1 MKTTPYTTSTGI
13 QIGCRYN
20 ESPKPMPID
29 DEDMIYIQ
37 TLFIFPPEWH
47 RQRNLERLVLIV
59 CTGFVMLVCT
69 VFLMARK

>member
-1 MKTTPYTTSTGI
+1 MKTIPYTTSKGV
-13 QIGCRYN
+13 QIGCRHN

-37 TLFIFPPEWH
+37 SLFIHPPKWH

-59 CTGFVMLVCT
+59 CTGF
-69 VFLMARK
+69 LMFVGIVLLMTSK

>member
-1 MKTTPYTTSTGI
+1 MRTVPYTTSTGI

-37 TLFIFPPEWH
+37 SLFIFPPEWH
-47 RQRNLERLVLIV
+47 RQRNLERMVLIG
-59 CTGFVMLVCT
+59 CTGFVMLLGV
-69 VFLMARK
+69 VLLMASK

>member
-1 MKTTPYTTSTGI
+1 MKTIPYTTSKGI
-13 QIGCRYN
+13 QIGLRYN
-20 ESPKPMPID
+20 ECPKPMPID

-37 TLFIFPPEWH
+37 SLFIFPPEWH

-59 CTGFVMLVCT
+59 CTGFVMFVCV

>member
-1 MKTTPYTTSTGI
+1 MKTIPYTTSKGI

-37 TLFIFPPEWH
+37 SLFIFPPEWH
-47 RQRNLERLVLIV
+47 RQRNIERLVLIG
-59 CTGFVMLVCT
+59 CTGFAMLVGI
-69 VFLMARK
+69 VFLMTSK

>member
-1 MKTTPYTTSTGI
+1 MKTVPYTTSTGV

-37 TLFIFPPEWH
+37 SLFIHSPKWH
-47 RQRNLERLVLIV
+47 RQRNIERTTVIV
-59 CTGFVMLVCT
+59 CTAFVILICAA
-69 VFLMARK
+69 FLMASK